1 MKTKASTG
9 EERDDVLAPLR
20 LAVER
25 ASSEAQYAER
35 RYMAVDP
42 DNRLIARTLEADWEK
57 ALRKLETAKAEL
69 ALCEQQRPRTPRDG
83 DRKLNQPLGSPPSRG
98 VRHNDAER
106 GGDAISCRRWP
117 YAVSAGVQLKMCKK
131 PPAIGAP
138 TGWLT
143 QSVSVQPF
151 KRIDENRADRSLTPA
166 RLVGWDRHHPS

>member
-1 MKTKASTG
+1 VNSSGRERLVTATKVESA
-9 EERDDVLAPLR
+9 AR
-20 LAVER
+20 LTTVPW
-25 ASSEAQYAER
+25 S
-35 RYMAVDP
+35 
-42 DNRLIARTLEADWEK
+42 
-57 ALRKLETAKAEL
+57 
-69 ALCEQQRPRTPRDG
+69 
-83 DRKLNQPLGSPPSRG
+83 
-98 VRHNDAER
+98 RHNDAER

-166 RLVGWDRHHPS
+166 RLIVVLHN